1 MTNIPRLQSKN
12 ILFVFID
19 LQKKLLD
26 QIEVAKKIV
35 DRSGALL
42 SAAEVLEIPAIITTQ
57 YRKGLGELD
66 PKIESKVKW
75 GGTLDKT
82 TFSCG
87 ADPTFQKELA
97 KHAKEWIAIAG
108 VETHICV
115 LQTTLD
121 LIQQG
126 KKVAIVTDA
135 VGARGEED
143 HKRGL
148 ERMTNAGALLV
159 TSEMLIYELLGRSDV
174 PEFKKILPLIK
185 GS

>member
-1 MTNIPRLQSKN
+1 MTNVPRLQVNN

-26 QIEVAKKIV
+26 QIEAAKKIV
-35 DRSGALL
+35 DRSGTLL
-42 SAAEVLEIPAIITTQ
+42 SAAEVLEIPAIVTTQ
-57 YRKGLGELD
+57 YRKGLGDLD
-66 PKIESKVKW
+66 PKIEAKVKW
-75 GGTLDKT
+75 GGILDKT

-87 ADPTFQKELA
+87 ADPGFQRALA
-97 KHAKEWIAIAG
+97 EHTKEWVAIAG

-115 LQTTLD
+115 LQTALD

-126 KKVAIVTDA
+126 KKVAIVTDV

-143 HKRGL
+143 HKWGL
-148 ERMTNAGALLV
+148 DRMTNAGALPV
-159 TSEMLIYELLGRSDV
+159 TCEMLIYELLGRSDV

-185 GS
+185 GT